1 MTYWYVLLITY
12 VIEGDLK
19 NFQIRY
25 QDYHSCAVA
34 MDEIY
39 DAIYA
44 KYKDSTSHCI
54 ETDVPFSSMR
64 PRARPENLG
73 K

>member
-19 NFQIRY
+19 SFQVSY
-25 QDYHSCAVA
+25 EDHHSCSEA
-34 MDEIY
+34 MDQIY
-39 DAIYA
+39 PAIFAQYR
-44 KYKDSTSHCI
+44 DSTSHCI

-64 PRARPENLG
+64 PRARPKE
-73 K
+73 